1 LTRGRAEHLG
11 IDTTLLSG
19 EMGRMLA
26 QFHMTARND
35 ARDIEVVLGAN
46 ITNVFDP
53 WRHREPRVWVIDFN

>member
-1 LTRGRAEHLG
+1 
-11 IDTTLLSG
+11 
-19 EMGRMLA
+19 MGRMLA

-53 WRHREPRVWVIDFN
+53 RRHREPRVWVIDFNLLISLKIRSLCSLMDFL